1 MKKQNGYLK
10 RAFAILL
17 ALFMVTSAL
26 PQSTISALAAE
37 GSGEENTLEMAL
49 GSDISAAAD
58 ADRNYLDA
66 NGQSRKL
73 YDICKNDYGMNTVR
87 LRTWVD
93 HRRGSCSEDSIIA
106 YAKKCQDAGL
116 RVMLDF
122 HYADDWADP
131 GKQPPPA
138 AWNVTDDISHEE
150 AVRVGK
156 ELYDYTYSFLTHMIG
171 EGVTPEWVQV
181 GNEITNGMLWPLCNI
196 ANFDNFT
203 YVLNQGIK
211 AVRDASPDTK
221 VVLHIDSGADTEMVT
236 KWFQNVVAA
245 GVTDF
250 DVLGLSFYPRD
261 HDPTVIIES
270 LKNSFDSLYEK
281 FCVGTDR
288 EIMVV
293 EIGANYLENVTV
305 NQKYNMINNVVSALK
320 DIPDGRGTGCIY
332 WEIEN
337 YEMVNNQELGGR
349 VPNRVWEAFSQDAVE
364 INENPVTS
372 LAINGD
378 TEITIEEKEIYQF
391 SLTLTPEQPDITR
404 MVWSSSNPEVCTV
417 NNAGSVTGIKPG
429 ESTLTVTN
437 YAGKDGSYKTFT
449 QTCKVTVIEEQ
460 PGLKNGGFELGDNGI
475 WKYAENNLGTG
486 TLGTSANA
494 LNSTSS
500 LHFTGGAGDLDF
512 TFYQDIE
519 GLKPGKYRMK
529 GYVMGDTGVSTINL
543 FAKATEKEFT
553 SEPYKTIGWGGSANF
568 VEMTLDNIEVLDG
581 KLQVGAHATAT
592 YSGNEAW
599 GDFDNF
605 SLELVEEYP
614 ANPGGDNPG
623 GNNPGGNDNPGSNTP
638 PTTPAITLKAPVLSG
653 IANVASGVKISWKK
667 VANAKGYQVYRK
679 MKGSSWKKI
688 ATINKQTTISYTDKT
703 AKNGKL
709 YTYRLKAINGKASSA
724 YSAKTLKT
732 YYLTRLSNLKPVNT
746 ATRAVVVKWK
756 KNSKANGYQIQYAK
770 NSKFTNYARK
780 TVSSKKVSVTLKKL
794 TKKKTYYIRIRCYR
808 KTGGKTYFSPWSN
821 VRKIKI
827 KK

>member
-10 RAFAILL
+10 RLYAILL
-17 ALFMVTSAL
+17 AVFMVTTAL
-26 PQSTISALAAE
+26 PQPAAAAPAAGGNGRESTA
-37 GSGEENTLEMAL
+37 GMAL

-58 ADRNYLDA
+58 ADREYLDA
-66 NGQSRKL
+66 KGQPRKL

-87 LRTWVD
+87 LRTWLN
-93 HRRGSCSEDSIIA
+93 HPKGSCKEDSIIA
-106 YAKKCQDAGL
+106 YAKKCHDAGL

-122 HYADDWADP
+122 HYADNWADP
-131 GKQPPPA
+131 GKQPPPS
-138 AWNVTDDISHEE
+138 AWNVTDNISHEE
-150 AVRVGK
+150 AVRVGA
-156 ELYDYTYSFLTHMIG
+156 ELYNYTHSFLTHMIA

-196 ANFDNFT
+196 ANYDNFI

-211 AVRDASPDTK
+211 AVRDASPTTK
-221 VVLHIDSGADTEMVT
+221 IVLHIDSGADTEMVT
-236 KWFQNVVAA
+236 NWFQNAVNA

-270 LKNSFDSLYEK
+270 LKNSFQSLYQK
-281 FCVGTDR
+281 FCVGTNR

-305 NQKYNMINNVVSALK
+305 NQKYNMIHNVVSALK
-320 DIPDGRGTGCIY
+320 EIPNGRGTGCIY

-337 YEMVNNQELGGR
+337 YEMDKDQASGGR
-349 VPNRVWEAFSQDAVE
+349 IPNRVWEAFSPNAAE

-372 LAINGD
+372 LTLNGD
-378 TEITIEEKEIYQF
+378 AEITVQENDIHQL
-391 SLTLTPEQPDITR
+391 SLTVTPQQPDITR
-404 MVWSSSNPEVCTV
+404 MVWTSSDPQVCSV
-417 NNAGSVTGIKPG
+417 NNAGLVKGLKAG

-437 YAGKDGSYKTFT
+437 YGGKDGTYPTFS
-449 QTCKVTVIEEQ
+449 QSCKVTVIKEQ

-475 WKYAENNLGTG
+475 WKYAEGNKGTG

-500 LHFTGGAGDLDF
+500 LHFTGGNGDLDF
-512 TFYQDIE
+512 TFYQDIV
-519 GLKPGKYRMK
+519 GLKPGKYRLK
-529 GYVMGDTGVSTINL
+529 GYVMGDPGVSTIRL

-568 VEMTLDNIEVLDG
+568 VEMVLDNIEVLDG

-605 SLELVEEYP
+605 SLELAEEYP
-614 ANPGGDNPG
+614 TPPGGNENPG
-623 GNNPGGNDNPGSNTP
+623 GNEDPGGNTNPGGNTP
-638 PTTPAITLKAPVLSG
+638 PPATIKAPVLSG
-653 IANVASGVKISWKK
+653 IANTASGVKLSWKK
-667 VANAKGYQVYRK
+667 SANAKGYQVFRK
-679 MKGSSWKKI
+679 AGSGKWKRI
-688 ATINKQTTISYTDKT
+688 AAISKQKTVSYTDKT
-703 AKNGKL
+703 AKNGIL
-709 YTYRLKAINGKASSA
+709 YAYRLKAVNGKNTSA
-724 YSAKTLKT
+724 YSKKTAKTVFLTKPKT
-732 YYLTRLSNLKPVNT
+732 QKPVNKSS
-746 ATRAVVVKWK
+746 RALTIKWK
-756 KNSKANGYQIQYAK
+756 KNTKASGYQIQYAK
-770 NSKFTNYARK
+770 NKSFKNAAK
-780 TVSSKKVSVTLKKL
+780 KNASSKKTALTLKKL
-794 TKKKTYYIRIRCYR
+794 AKKKTYYIRIRCYK
-808 KTGGKTYFSPWSN
+808 KTGGKTYYSTWGN
-821 VRKIKI
+821 VQKIKI